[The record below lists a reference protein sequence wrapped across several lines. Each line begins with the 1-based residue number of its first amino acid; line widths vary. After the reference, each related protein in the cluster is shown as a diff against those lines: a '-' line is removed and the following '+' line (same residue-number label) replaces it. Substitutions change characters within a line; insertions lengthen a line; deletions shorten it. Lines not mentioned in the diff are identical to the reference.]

1 MEQFIQ
7 FFGSA
12 LLGLIGA
19 LTVYFKVR
27 SERNNTKAERDKDSQ
42 DLHDTVLK
50 HSFELA
56 TMKGLIEQQHNVN
69 EDINKQIIELSKAVA
84 QFSVAVDTLTQAVA
98 ELKQDIR
105 DMRKK

>member
-1 MEQFIQ
+1 MDQFIQ

-27 SERNNTKAERDKDSQ
+27 SERKETKSIRDKDSLN
-42 DLHDTVLK
+42 LHDTILK
-50 HSFELA
+50 HEFELTRLKDDFA
-56 TMKGLIEQQHNVN
+56 HQHNIN
-69 EDINKQIIELSKAVA
+69 EDLNKQIVELAKAVST
-84 QFSVAVDTLTQAVA
+84 FSVAVDNLIKTVD
-98 ELKQDIR
+98 ELKNEVK

>member
-27 SERNNTKAERDKDSQ
+27 SERNNTKTERDKDSQ
-42 DLHDTVLK
+42 ELHDTVLK

-56 TMKGLIEQQHNVN
+56 TMKGQIEQQHNVN

-84 QFSVAVDTLTQAVA
+84 QFSVAVDNLVKTVD
-98 ELKQDIR
+98 ELKNEVK